1 MGLLSS
7 TGSLARYR
15 VEGNINEPVLEAIA
29 AGLKKHAISEI
40 DDDVSEKSVGWTSF
54 NQPFA
59 TDFDD
64 SSFVIGPYLIFS
76 LRIDK
81 KSIPAKLIKK
91 HTAIE
96 QTKRL
101 AESGRAYLSKEEKTM
116 VKDHVIHML
125 SLKVPSTPSVYDL
138 VWNLEEKSLWFFTNM
153 KNANEELETLFK
165 NSFELTL
172 IRLFPYTMA
181 DLGSG
186 LSDSEKDVLNQL
198 SFTHFGK

>member
-7 TGSLARYR
+7 TISLTRYK
-15 VEGNINEPVLEAIA
+15 VEGTVTKPVLETIA
-29 AGLKKHAISEI
+29 AGLKKHSISEI

-54 NQPFA
+54 NQPFSPN
-59 TDFDD
+59 FDG
-64 SSFVIGPYLIFS
+64 SSFAIEPYLIFS

-101 AESGRAYLSKEEKTM
+101 AESGRAYLSKEEKAM
-116 VKDHVIHML
+116 VKDYVTQML

-138 VWNLEEKSLWFFTNM
+138 VWNLEEKWLWFFTNM

-165 NSFELTL
+165 NSFDLTL

-181 DLGSG
+181 YLDSG
-186 LSDSEKDVLNQL
+186 LTDSEKDVLNQL

>member
-7 TGSLARYR
+7 TISLTRYT
-15 VEGNINEPVLEAIA
+15 VEGTIKEPVLETVAS
-29 AGLKKHAISEI
+29 GLKKHSILEI

-54 NQPFA
+54 NQPFSPN
-59 TDFDD
+59 FDG

-116 VKDHVIHML
+116 VKDHVTNML

-138 VWNLEEKSLWFFTNM
+138 VWNLEEKWLWFFTNM

-165 NSFELTL
+165 NSFDLTL

-186 LSDSEKDVLNQL
+186 LTDSEKDVLNQL